1 MRFND
6 MRVSEVKEEE
16 VFTESV
22 GGHANSSA
30 YFLIYL
36 EKSMLNQ
43 VSMCVCC
50 VSDLFI
56 ILGSKYA

>member
-1 MRFND
+1 